1 MKHSFVKLAIAACV
15 VVTGLFTPVTAQSS
29 LDVDSPKVLEAF
41 VDGLVL
47 PLMKNH
53 NIPSGTIAIVK
64 GGDVVF
70 AKGYGHQNIAKNIPV
85 DPAKTLFRP
94 GSTSK
99 LFTWVAVMQMV
110 EQGNLDLDVDVNT
123 YLKTFQIK
131 DSYPGQPVT
140 MRHIMTHTA
149 GFEEGFVGYL
159 IKDDPAEIIS
169 LAESMKRYQVE
180 RVNPP
185 GAQSSYSNYATA
197 LAGLIVANISG
208 IEFSEYIQR
217 EIFDALGMKS
227 SSFKEPLPDYLNENM
242 ALAYAYESGTFEE
255 KPFEIISNFGPAGA
269 MSATATDMVK
279 FAQAI
284 LNGGEYNG
292 GRILKEATVSQMLTR
307 NFSHDDRMAGI
318 ALGFY
323 ETEKNGL
330 RFVGHG
336 GDTQFFHSD
345 LVIDQQNGLAYFVSF
360 SGAGGRVPRSA
371 FNNAF
376 YDAFYPV
383 EHTEVVPP
391 SDFAARADKYAGNYL
406 FWRSGFSKIEKPLML
421 VSGITV
427 QPTEDNTL
435 VVDLMGDV
443 TRYAEIDK
451 NLFQAVGGA
460 DKLAFQEN
468 ADGEIT
474 GFVLDG
480 MVFMS
485 TFKTPFYYTG
495 GFNFPLFGL
504 SMLVFLGVILRMAY
518 QRSGYQ
524 ALSQDDKIVTRASI
538 IVAAAN
544 LGTIILGAI
553 VLMAVADD
561 IFTYIPMLFK
571 LWLIMPIIA
580 TLAGLYHAYTAVTV
594 WKGDLLGSLW
604 ARIRYSIVT
613 AGALFM
619 CWFYYFWNILGFQYF
634 S

>member
-1 MKHSFVKLAIAACV
+1 MKHRFVKLIVAACV
-15 VVTGLFTPVTAQSS
+15 VVVGMFTSATAQPP
-29 LDVDSPKVLEAF
+29 LDVDNPKTLEAF

-53 NIPSGTIAIVK
+53 NIPSGTIAMVK
-64 GGDVVF
+64 GGDVIF
-70 AKGYGHQNIAKNIPV
+70 AKGYGYQNIEKNIRV

-110 EQGNLDLDVDVNT
+110 EQGKLDLDADINK
-123 YLKTFQIK
+123 YLKSFQIK
-131 DSYPGQPVT
+131 DTYPGQPVT

-197 LAGLIVANISG
+197 LAGLIVSNISG
-208 IEFSEYIQR
+208 IEFSDYIQR
-217 EIFDALGMKS
+217 EIFDVLGMKS

-242 ALAYAYESGTFEE
+242 ALAYAYENGTFAE

-292 GRILKEATVSQMLTR
+292 GRVLKKTTVKQMLTR
-307 NFSHDDRMAGI
+307 NFSHDDRLMGM

-323 ETEKNGL
+323 ETEENGL

-336 GDTQFFHSD
+336 GDTQYFHSD
-345 LVIDQQNGLAYFVSF
+345 LTIDAQNEIAYFISF
-360 SGAGGRVPRSA
+360 ASEEGGVIRSA
-371 FNNAF
+371 FTGAF
-376 YDAFYPV
+376 YDTFYP
-383 EHTEVVPP
+383 EEQKEIVPLD
-391 SDFAARADKYAGNYL
+391 DFATRADKYAGNYL
-406 FWRSGFSKIEKPLML
+406 MWRSGFSKIEKPLML

-427 QPTEDNTL
+427 QSTQDDTL

-443 TRYAEIDK
+443 TQYVEVEK
-451 NLFQAVGGA
+451 NLFQALNDTG
-460 DKLAFQEN
+460 KLAFQEN
-468 ADGEIT
+468 TKGEIT

-480 MVFMS
+480 LPFMS
-485 TFKTPFYYTG
+485 IFKAPFYYTS
-495 GFNFPLFGL
+495 GFNFSLLGL
-504 SMLVFLGVILRMAY
+504 AILSFVGVLLRFAY
-518 QRSGYQ
+518 QRADYRQLPEGVRSV
-524 ALSQDDKIVTRASI
+524 ARASI
-538 IVAAAN
+538 IVASAN
-544 LGTIILGAI
+544 ILTIVSGAI
-553 VLMAVADD
+553 VMMIVSDE
-561 IFTYIPMLFK
+561 IFTRIPLLFK
-571 LWLIMPIIA
+571 LWLFMPIIA
-580 TLAGLYHAYTAVTV
+580 TLAGLYHAYNAVTV
-594 WKGDLLGSLW
+594 WQQGLLVSLW
-604 ARIRYSIVT
+604 ARVRYTVVA

>member
-1 MKHSFVKLAIAACV
+1 MKHRFVKLIVAACV
-15 VVTGLFTPVTAQSS
+15 VVVGMFTSATAQPP
-29 LDVDSPKVLEAF
+29 LDVDNPKILEAF

-53 NIPSGTIAIVK
+53 NIPSGTIAMVK
-64 GGDVVF
+64 GGDVIF
-70 AKGYGHQNIAKNIPV
+70 AKGYGHQNIEKNIRV

-110 EQGNLDLDVDVNT
+110 EQGKLDLDVDVNT
-123 YLKTFQIK
+123 YLKTFQLK
-131 DSYPGQPVT
+131 DTYPGQPVT

-197 LAGLIVANISG
+197 LAGLIVSNISG
-208 IEFSEYIQR
+208 IEFSDYIQR
-217 EIFDALGMKS
+217 EIFDVLGMKS
-227 SSFKEPLPDYLNENM
+227 SSFKEPLPDYLNKNM
-242 ALAYAYESGTFEE
+242 ALAYAYENGTFAE

-292 GRILKEATVSQMLTR
+292 GRILKESTVKQMLTR
-307 NFSHDDRMAGI
+307 NFSHDDRLMGM

-323 ETEKNGL
+323 ETEENGL

-336 GDTQFFHSD
+336 GDTQYFHSD
-345 LVIDQQNGLAYFVSF
+345 LTIDAQNEIAYFISF
-360 SGAGGRVPRSA
+360 ASEEGGVIRSA
-371 FNNAF
+371 FTGAF
-376 YDAFYPV
+376 YDTFYP
-383 EHTEVVPP
+383 EEQKEIVPLD
-391 SDFAARADKYAGNYL
+391 DFATRADKYAGNYL
-406 FWRSGFSKIEKPLML
+406 MWRSGFSKIEKPLML

-427 QPTEDNTL
+427 QSTQDDTL

-443 TRYAEIDK
+443 TQYVEVEK
-451 NLFQAVGGA
+451 NLFQALNDTG
-460 DKLAFQEN
+460 KLAFQEN
-468 ADGEIT
+468 AEGEIT

-480 MVFMS
+480 LPFMS
-485 TFKTPFYYTG
+485 IFKAPFYYAS
-495 GFNFPLFGL
+495 GFNFLFLGL
-504 SMLVFLGVILRMAY
+504 SVFVFLGVMLRRAY
-518 QRSGYQ
+518 QKSHYDE
-524 ALSQDDKIVTRASI
+524 LSTDDRKATRASV
-538 IVAAAN
+538 IVASAN
-544 LGTIILGAI
+544 LLTIVLGAA
-553 VLMAVADD
+553 VLMTVADE
-561 IFTYIPMLFK
+561 IFSHIPLLFK
-571 LWLIMPIIA
+571 IWLIMPIIA
-580 TLAGLYHAYTAVTV
+580 TVAGLYHVYNALIV
-594 WKGDLLGSLW
+594 WKDDLLGSLW
-604 ARIRYSIVT
+604 ARVRYSVIT

-634 S
+634 T